1 MWVQEEV
8 MHMGRVEDNKQQK
21 KQSLMDTAFELYTSK
36 GIARTSIAD
45 IVERAGMAKGTFYL
59 YFRDKYD
66 LQEKL
71 IIHKAEQLFYHA
83 MAHSGYQA
91 VEGAAGKV
99 IAITDDIL
107 SQMQQDP
114 ALLRFINKNLSWGIF
129 RRAINRADVDYMAL
143 FQEIF
148 GTAPGDQQKLE
159 ITVYTILELVG
170 STCHSVILD
179 SDPVDL
185 ESYRPYLHRSIEAI
199 LASFEAM

>member
-1 MWVQEEV
+1 
-8 MHMGRVEDNKQQK
+8 MHMSRVEENKQQK

-71 IIHKAEQLFYHA
+71 IVHKAEQLFRHA
-83 MAHSGYQA
+83 VEHSGYQA
-91 VEGAAGKV
+91 VEGTAAKV

-107 SQMQQDP
+107 TQMQADP
-114 ALLRFINKNLSWGIF
+114 SLLRFINKNLSWGIF
-129 RRAINRADVDYMAL
+129 RRAIDKADEDYLTL
-143 FQEIF
+143 FQDIF
-148 GTAPGDQQKLE
+148 QTMPTDRKDLE
-159 ITVYTILELVG
+159 IIVYTIIELVG

-179 SDPVDL
+179 SDPVDM
-185 ESYRPYLHRSIEAI
+185 EHYRPYLHRAIEAI
-199 LASFEAM
+199 LQSFGAV

>member
-1 MWVQEEV
+1 MS
-8 MHMGRVEDNKQQK
+8 RVEENKQQK

-71 IIHKAEQLFYHA
+71 IVHKAEQLFRHA
-83 MAHSGYQA
+83 VEHSGYQT
-91 VEGAAGKV
+91 VDGTAAKV

-107 SQMQQDP
+107 TQMQADP
-114 ALLRFINKNLSWGIF
+114 SLLRFINKNLSWGIF
-129 RRAINRADVDYMAL
+129 RRAIDKADEDYLAL
-143 FQEIF
+143 FQDIF
-148 GTAPGDQQKLE
+148 QTMPTDRKELE
-159 ITVYTILELVG
+159 IMVYTIIELVG

-179 SDPVDL
+179 SDPVDM
-185 ESYRPYLHRSIEAI
+185 EHYRPYLHRAIEAI
-199 LASFEAM
+199 LQSFGAV